1 MESNLSTYHTYGQTS
16 LFSKVNN
23 LELIAFKMK
32 IICSVLRIILLK
44 FIISE
49 FFHFD
54 IVAYFVFLM
63 QNSFHFIISLYF
75 FEDSTYNKYFRSM
88 RGMNNELIADEDTSR
103 RRSPFSSMQYTVL
116 VSLKYWQSWSLQS
129 QMIVAFEFSLL

>member
-75 FEDSTYNKYFRSM
+75 FLKTQ
-88 RGMNNELIADEDTSR
+88 LIINISE
-103 RRSPFSSMQYTVL
+103 V
-116 VSLKYWQSWSLQS
+116 
-129 QMIVAFEFSLL
+129 